1 MSWAEQKAS
10 LKAAVHAAFA
20 LQAFYTRA
28 SDDPSVPA
36 RELTVR
42 YNAGVRMIGGQS
54 SNGFAQVIQDV
65 PQLRID
71 KDDLVDSVTLLPVL
85 PMQDDVID
93 IPSEGGKYRINN
105 IHPMDGKY
113 HVVEVENFSV
123 L

>member
-1 MSWAEQKAS
+1 MSWADQKAS
-10 LKAAVHAAFA
+10 LKAAVHATFA
-20 LQAFYTRA
+20 LPALYTRA

-36 RELTVR
+36 LPLSVR
-42 YNAGVRMIGGQS
+42 YNAGIRMVGGQS
-54 SNGFAQVIQDV
+54 SNGFAQIIQDV

-71 KDDLVDSVTLLPVL
+71 KDELIDSVTQLPVL
-85 PMQDDVID
+85 PMQDDVIE
-93 IPSEGGKYRINN
+93 IPSEGGKFRINN